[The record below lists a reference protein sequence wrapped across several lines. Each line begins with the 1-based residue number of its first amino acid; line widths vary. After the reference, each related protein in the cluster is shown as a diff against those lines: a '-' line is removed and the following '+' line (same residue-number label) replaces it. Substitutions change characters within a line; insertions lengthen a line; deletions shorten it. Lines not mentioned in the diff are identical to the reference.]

1 MRKKNLLTGHEVDE
15 PGGHDPDFY
24 PAGTWGGGEDHDPE
38 LDELDA
44 MWAEEHK
51 RPQGH
56 GKLDNLDHWH
66 DPAVGWPTARVERG
80 ARVPGLNGVG
90 QEDIDGFITERNRQV
105 LASFIQHNAM
115 QNIGRSLGY
124 IYQALK
130 GGQK

>member
-1 MRKKNLLTGHEVDE
+1 MRKKNLLTGNEVDE

-56 GKLDNLDHWH
+56 GKPDNLYH
-66 DPAVGWPTARVERG
+66 
-80 ARVPGLNGVG
+80 
-90 QEDIDGFITERNRQV
+90 TERLSGIRV
-105 LASFIQHNAM
+105 LTR
-115 QNIGRSLGY
+115 RS
-124 IYQALK
+124 ADP
-130 GGQK
+130 